1 MRSVRKASGRWRER
15 LARGRRQVERMRA
28 ETERRFPVITELTA
42 RLLSPGLLDAATRM
56 ASQVFLTSVPLLFA
70 VGAFAPVG
78 VRDQLVASLRSLFGI
93 SGATDQQLHQSLYG
107 NGDLRQTTGFIGVLM
122 ALLSATSCSRAVARV
137 CERAWRL
144 PKARTRVAAWRWLLW
159 VVSWLAVL
167 LFQGP
172 LRDGFGTGFWLGL
185 PLTFAAS
192 LVVWWWTTH
201 LLLSARVG
209 WLPLLPGAL
218 LTAAAATAMSLT
230 ARVYMPGALNRALAQ
245 YGSLGPVLMMLS
257 WLIALCAA
265 VTFSVTAGAVLAQEP
280 PLNAYLGAPA
290 KDSPAP
296 STTTPGTT
304 TPGTTTPDDPSTR

>member
-1 MRSVRKASGRWRER
+1 MRSVREAAGRWRER
-15 LARGRRQVERMRA
+15 LARRRERWERARA
-28 ETERRFPVITELTA
+28 EAERRFPVITELTA

-70 VGAFAPVG
+70 VAAFAPTG
-78 VRDQLVASLRSLFGI
+78 VRDQLLASLRALFGI
-93 SGATDQQLHQSLYG
+93 SGATDQQLQQALYG
-107 NGDLRQTTGFIGVLM
+107 TGDLRQTTGFIGVLM

-137 CERAWRL
+137 CEHAWRL

-159 VVSWLAVL
+159 IVAWLAVL

-172 LRDGFGTGFWLGL
+172 LRDGLGAGFWLGL

-218 LTAAAATAMSLT
+218 LTAAAVTAISLT
-230 ARVYMPGALNRALAQ
+230 ARIYMPDALNRALAQ
-245 YGSLGPVLMMLS
+245 YGSLGPVLMLLS

-265 VTFSVTAGAVLAQEP
+265 VTFSVTAGAVLAQGP
-280 PLNAYLGAPA
+280 PLNAYLGP
-290 KDSPAP
+290 PAP
-296 STTTPGTT
+296 GSPHTG
-304 TPGTTTPDDPSTR
+304 